1 MAWAKVTGL
10 AGLIVTSP
18 FWIYQI
24 WAYIVPALLAF
35 LGIPLDVR
43 HVTLGTGQLA
53 AAASTLGWDVLRQ
66 ADFWWCVAGLVAT
79 GVLNLAVSFWLAL
92 KVALRSRGIT
102 LADRRTL
109 YAAVRRRLWQAPRS
123 FFLPERST

>member
-1 MAWAKVTGL
+1 MMAD
-10 AGLIVTSP
+10 S
-18 FWIYQI
+18 
-24 WAYIVPALLAF
+24 
-35 LGIPLDVR
+35 
-43 HVTLGTGQLA
+43 VTLALKAIAG
-53 AAASTLGWDVLRQ
+53 
-66 ADFWWCVAGLVAT
+66 AGLVAT